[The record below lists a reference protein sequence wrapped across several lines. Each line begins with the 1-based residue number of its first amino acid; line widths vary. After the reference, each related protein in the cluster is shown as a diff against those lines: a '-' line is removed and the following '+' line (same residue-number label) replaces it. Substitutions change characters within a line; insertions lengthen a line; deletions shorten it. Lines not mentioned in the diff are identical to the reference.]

1 MAGVEFLHPYGSLG
15 PLPWQVEEGEQPVP
29 LGGGDG
35 LDVWHVSPRIRTFTE
50 SVKSEVEPRI
60 RTAISD
66 AATILILG
74 FGYLD
79 QNVQLLTPGEKR
91 NAHRIISSAYGVSQ
105 SDQAI
110 ILDVMGG
117 LARQSGPQIMLE
129 PGTCR
134 DVFNNHRLQLT
145 LR

>member
-1 MAGVEFLHPYGSLG
+1 M
-15 PLPWQVEEGEQPVP
+15 
-29 LGGGDG
+29 
-35 LDVWHVSPRIRTFTE
+35 
-50 SVKSEVEPRI
+50 
-60 RTAISD
+60 SD

-117 LARQSGPQIMLE
+117 FAQPNGPQIMLE